1 MYTQTHHIHTLPLPL
16 SFILTLPLPLTLTP
30 TLAHTLTLFH
40 IQAGDMEGLPTVALV
55 PFEPLVLWT
64 DTEDSSDTPHKIE
77 VVTICHH
84 SIAAPLLSS

>member
-1 MYTQTHHIHTLPLPL
+1 M
-16 SFILTLPLPLTLTP
+16 LTF
-30 TLAHTLTLFH
+30 TLALSLTLFH

-77 VVTICHH
+77 VVTICDH